1 MQQYYQS
8 FYQKARDLEHRYQD
22 VVDQPNLSSA
32 QSLRRD
38 MLALIDDFEQDKAPR
53 SIEDR
58 IKRIVSQVERLRA
71 EGEVVMNFTDLD
83 YFRKYYEEMQR
94 EIRKLPNY

>member
-1 MQQYYQS
+1 MQQYYKA

-22 VVDQPNLSSA
+22 VVDQPNLPAA

-38 MLALIDDFEQDKAPR
+38 MLELIEEYEQDKAPR
-53 SIEDR
+53 TIEER
-58 IKRIVSQVERLRA
+58 IKRIVRGIEEARA
-71 EGEVVMNFTDLD
+71 RGEEVMNFSDLD
-83 YFRKYYEEMQR
+83 YFRKHYEDMQW